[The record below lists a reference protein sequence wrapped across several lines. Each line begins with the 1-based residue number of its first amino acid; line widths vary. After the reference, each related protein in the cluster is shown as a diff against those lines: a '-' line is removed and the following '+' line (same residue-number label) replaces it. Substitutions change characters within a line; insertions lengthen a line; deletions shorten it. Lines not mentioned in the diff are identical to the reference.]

1 MRSASSGF
9 TLIELLVVIA
19 IIAMLA
25 SFATPTIGS
34 AIERGRSA
42 KCVGNL
48 RQIGVAVQQY
58 IADNDNTFPS
68 IRIKG
73 ENPVPGQ
80 EGSEPLEV
88 LGPYGLTEATLTC
101 PTDVASGEP
110 PSLKEYGSSYIFS
123 PVVDGENSINPKI
136 YTRRGIFSV
145 SNVGRLTVASDF
157 TGIHA
162 RPATGEETTYS
173 KNGMNVLK
181 ADGRVIQR

>member
-1 MRSASSGF
+1 MNSGARAF

-19 IIAMLA
+19 IIAILA
-25 SFATPTIGS
+25 SFATPSIGS

-42 KCVGNL
+42 KCVNNL

-68 IRIKG
+68 IRIEG
-73 ENPVPGQ
+73 ENPVAGQ
-80 EGSEPLEV
+80 EGGTPLEV
-88 LGPYGLTEATLTC
+88 LGSYGVTKSTLTC
-101 PTDVASGEP
+101 PSDAALGADS
-110 PSLKEYGSSYIFS
+110 SLKQYETSYIFS
-123 PVVDGENSINPKI
+123 PIVDGEPAINPRI
-136 YTRRGIFSV
+136 YSRRGIFSV

-157 TGIHA
+157 TGIHP
-162 RPATGEETTYS
+162 RPATGEETTFS